1 MTQYRFI
8 SKSKM
13 SFAVRHN
20 GRDTYVNFSIPYS
33 NVSRF
38 ITTDKTLAEKI
49 RKHIWFR
56 EGRIKEETPVVLSPD
71 IVPETPEEISDEN
84 TTNES
89 WLKKELFNE
98 QTTASDSTTTET
110 ADEQTTASD
119 NTTTEP
125 ADEQTQQD
133 EPQGIRPE
141 DVTSLAEAKDYLKT
155 YYAAPR
161 EAIAS
166 REKVAE
172 FCTANN
178 IVFPNFEL

>member
-71 IVPETPEEISDEN
+71 IVPETPEETSDEN

-89 WLKKELFNE
+89 WLKKELFN
-98 QTTASDSTTTET
+98 
-110 ADEQTTASD
+110 EQTTASD